1 MKGSLQWLCE
11 FTEPEDIDSD
21 HFSEISEK
29 YDKIRKRDFE
39 NIHLDEY
46 EVILNSILL
55 FERKNTN
62 TDYEFLKTV
71 SKRFRI
77 DAKGTHLESLSL
89 YYIHFIRF
97 FEQLHT
103 NKLSEESVEGIVES
117 HNQIPKERGKYQDII
132 SRYLILLGIHPLRTG
147 ERWKHLDH
155 SVTRAVN
162 APSSTAIRMTSIIR
176 CIEFEMKQPVPSP
189 SNRPVRDLIFL
200 ARENPLHTF
209 YSVYIDLLEL
219 EFQINNSSN
228 KQQNKHLW
236 VEKLETLKENATTG
250 KSQNLISKLLRN
262 L

>member
-1 MKGSLQWLCE
+1 MEGSLEWLSE
-11 FTEPEDIDSD
+11 FTEPGDIDSNHFSEVNAKLRKRGLEDID
-21 HFSEISEK
+21 
-29 YDKIRKRDFE
+29 
-39 NIHLDEY
+39 LDEY
-46 EVILNSILL
+46 EFILNSMLL
-55 FERKNTN
+55 LARKKTN

-77 DAKGTHLESLSL
+77 DAKDTHLESLSL

-117 HNQIPKERGKYQDII
+117 HNHIPKERGKYQDII
-132 SRYLILLGIHPLRTG
+132 SRYLLLLGIHPLRTG

-155 SVTRAVN
+155 SVTHAVN

-176 CIEFEMKQPVPSP
+176 CIEFEMKQSSP
-189 SNRPVRDLIFL
+189 YNRPVRDLIFL
-200 ARENPLHTF
+200 ARQNPLHTF

-219 EFQINNSSN
+219 EFQINNSSF

-236 VEKLETLKENATTG
+236 IEKLETLKENALTE
-250 KSQNLISKLLRN
+250 KSQDLICKLLRN

>member
-1 MKGSLQWLCE
+1 MEGSLQWLCE
-11 FTEPEDIDSD
+11 FTEPEDIDSN
-21 HFSEISEK
+21 HFSEMYTEL
-29 YDKIRKRDFE
+29 RKKNLED
-39 NIHLDEY
+39 IHLGEY
-46 EVILNSILL
+46 EFILNSILL

-77 DAKGTHLESLSL
+77 DAKGTHFESLSL

-117 HNQIPKERGKYQDII
+117 HNRIPKEKGKYSDIR
-132 SRYLILLGIHPLRTG
+132 SRYLLLLGIHPLRTG

-155 SVTRAVN
+155 SVTHALN
-162 APSSTAIRMTSIIR
+162 APSSTAIGMASIIR
-176 CIEFEMKQPVPSP
+176 CIEFEMKQPFPSP
-189 SNRPVRDLIFL
+189 SNRSVRHLIFL

-219 EFQINNSSN
+219 EFQINKSSFT
-228 KQQNKHLW
+228 QQNKHLW
-236 VEKLETLKENATTG
+236 VEKLETLKENALTE
-250 KSQNLISKLLRN
+250 KSQNLILKLLRN